1 LDFYIQIILKGNIIM
16 IVYDLKQTGLKLKM
30 ELQNDS
36 SPETAKKIALEIEI
50 ATHPN
55 GTPLSSEE
63 KEHIIKYI
71 EFPVYDHKT
80 GRASLFEA
88 DNSEFLKLVAIIAK
102 NVKGDK

>member
-1 LDFYIQIILKGNIIM
+1 MKGKIIM
-16 IVYDLKQTGLKLKM
+16 IVYDLKQTGLKLKK

-36 SPETAKKIALEIEI
+36 SPETAKKIAIEIENAI
-50 ATHPN
+50 NPN
-55 GTPLSSEE
+55 GIPLSSEE
-63 KEHIIKYI
+63 KEHILKYI
-71 EFPVYDHKT
+71 EVPVYDHKT